1 MLKGWRDY
9 FDTLLNN
16 RNANVDLKNKPQPS
30 RPLNSIKTA
39 PFTRIEIDQAIK
51 EFSRKK
57 SPGPDYALT
66 ADVLKDG
73 GQAIREILLSICN
86 IVFKECH
93 APTQWTSSLIIPLP
107 KKGNLQLM
115 PNWRGICLMS
125 LTAKLYNRLILNR
138 IRSPIDAI
146 LRKNQAGFRTGRS
159 CIQQIHILRRI
170 MDGAFSQNI
179 PLFITFV
186 DFKKAFDSIDRD
198 MMFAILQ
205 HYGIPDKIVSAIRVL
220 YDQSTSQVYI
230 QGQLSEPFA
239 ITTGVLQGDVLAP
252 FLFIIVIDYVSKRS
266 AEDFGYLTHKGNNQ
280 DNSGRAVRSTTR
292 LPDYKVNDLAFADDI
307 ALLENNS
314 TQAQRQ
320 LDKLEHEAKKV
331 GLEINVQ
338 KTEQMR
344 LNQSANLSPTDP
356 LTIKGQPINIV
367 EDFKYLGSYVGS
379 TERDIKVRIGLAWAA
394 FAKLKSILRSPKIKL
409 NFKIRLFKAACIS
422 ILLYGCETW
431 ILTETSNE
439 KLDIYARTCY
449 RIMLGIK
456 QSRDHV
462 TNQSLYQ
469 LTGQVP
475 LRETIRERQLK
486 FTGHCIR
493 MPKDE
498 PANRFV
504 IYESRIKSSL
514 RPGAP
519 RTTYLNQI
527 SSHILQSG
535 EKSLEAGEIRKMAV
549 NKSEWSQLFVV
560 SKKKKPPDRSSKL
573 VR

>member
-39 PFTRIEIDQAIK
+39 PFTKIEIDQAIK

-186 DFKKAFDSIDRD
+186 D
-198 MMFAILQ
+198 
-205 HYGIPDKIVSAIRVL
+205 
-220 YDQSTSQVYI
+220 
-230 QGQLSEPFA
+230 
-239 ITTGVLQGDVLAP
+239 
-252 FLFIIVIDYVSKRS
+252 
-266 AEDFGYLTHKGNNQ
+266 
-280 DNSGRAVRSTTR
+280 
-292 LPDYKVNDLAFADDI
+292 
-307 ALLENNS
+307 
-314 TQAQRQ
+314 
-320 LDKLEHEAKKV
+320 
-331 GLEINVQ
+331 
-338 KTEQMR
+338 
-344 LNQSANLSPTDP
+344 
-356 LTIKGQPINIV
+356 
-367 EDFKYLGSYVGS
+367 
-379 TERDIKVRIGLAWAA
+379 
-394 FAKLKSILRSPKIKL
+394 
-409 NFKIRLFKAACIS
+409 
-422 ILLYGCETW
+422 
-431 ILTETSNE
+431 
-439 KLDIYARTCY
+439 
-449 RIMLGIK
+449 
-456 QSRDHV
+456 
-462 TNQSLYQ
+462 
-469 LTGQVP
+469 
-475 LRETIRERQLK
+475 
-486 FTGHCIR
+486 
-493 MPKDE
+493 
-498 PANRFV
+498 
-504 IYESRIKSSL
+504 
-514 RPGAP
+514 
-519 RTTYLNQI
+519 
-527 SSHILQSG
+527 
-535 EKSLEAGEIRKMAV
+535 
-549 NKSEWSQLFVV
+549 
-560 SKKKKPPDRSSKL
+560 
-573 VR
+573 